1 LTPTGNLTY
10 QDRTHNVRLKAK
22 SFELLVIDGNRAWF
36 TGTGTLSNG
45 QVVTFLVEVVV
56 RSKHAQPTIFK
67 IYIPA
72 LNGYAAGGALTGG
85 NITIHR

>member
-1 LTPTGNLTY
+1 
-10 QDRTHNVRLKAK
+10 LKAT

-45 QVVTFLVEVVV
+45 QVVSFLVEVVV
-56 RSKHAQPTIFK
+56 RTKHAQPAIFK